1 MRIIFFLYILLATET
16 VFAELLKPSSNL
28 QPQEVISIQLNALKD
43 NNNPYEDAGIEQT
56 WVFAHPSNKLFTG
69 PLSNFIKMMYSPS
82 YVIMLDHLEHN
93 IIFVSYKPNVTYFF
107 IELTDKEGNKFG
119 FRWIMEKVIINSE
132 FKDCWMTIGVS
143 KPLSV
148 NVNSYGTGQNWWCVI
163 RIL

>member
-1 MRIIFFLYILLATET
+1 MRIVLFLYILLTSEI
-16 VFAELLKPSSNL
+16 VIAELLKPTPNL

-82 YVIMLDHLEHN
+82 YVIMLNHLEHN
-93 IIFVSYKPNVTYFF
+93 IILVSNEANVSYFF

-143 KPLSV
+143 KPLPIAKSA
-148 NVNSYGTGQNWWCVI
+148 
-163 RIL
+163 

>member
-1 MRIIFFLYILLATET
+1 MRIVLFLYILLSSEI
-16 VFAELLKPSSNL
+16 VIAELLKPTPNL

-82 YVIMLDHLEHN
+82 YVIMLNHLEHN
-93 IIFVSYKPNVTYFF
+93 IILVSNEANVSYFF

-143 KPLSV
+143 KPLPIAKSA
-148 NVNSYGTGQNWWCVI
+148 
-163 RIL
+163 

>member
-1 MRIIFFLYILLATET
+1 MRIVLFLYILLTPEI
-16 VFAELLKPSSNL
+16 VIAELLKPTPNL

-82 YVIMLDHLEHN
+82 YVIMLYHLEHN
-93 IIFVSYKPNVTYFF
+93 IILVSNEANVSYFF

-143 KPLSV
+143 KPLPIAKSA
-148 NVNSYGTGQNWWCVI
+148 
-163 RIL
+163 

>member
-1 MRIIFFLYILLATET
+1 MRIVLFLYILLTSEI
-16 VFAELLKPSSNL
+16 VIAELLKPTPNL

-82 YVIMLDHLEHN
+82 YVIMLYHLEHN
-93 IIFVSYKPNVTYFF
+93 IILVSNEVNVSYFF

-143 KPLSV
+143 KPLPIAKSA
-148 NVNSYGTGQNWWCVI
+148 
-163 RIL
+163 